1 MQRLNRFLLIL
12 NLYIRNDLHGGG
24 KILSW
29 RYFMVLL
36 LFLAV
41 SFAHPTTIAL
51 LLGLIAYKIFFRGE
65 RGTQRRVFDA
75 QLLILVFGASAFWIV
90 RRQTGMV
97 EFALEA
103 AGRNPF
109 DFTVNFFRNMINYIV
124 HMFFPMHFTLLVET
138 GNPFVRAIYT
148 IAPVIR
154 FLLGWAVISYGLFG
168 FIFGN
173 RPIRFFLAWTLISVL
188 PYCVVEFPSDWLNIR
203 YLYQVSIGFVFVLA
217 SGTVYSTD
225 LLHRT
230 RWQRGLPLIAPL
242 VFILM
247 SAYITMRL
255 DTKYE
260 IDAASE
266 QNRARLEQLRE
277 SG

>member
-1 MQRLNRFLLIL
+1 MLPTRTGCPVLASRAVSI
-12 NLYIRNDLHGGG
+12 
-24 KILSW
+24 SW
-29 RYFMVLL
+29 RIQSVGK
-36 LFLAV
+36 
-41 SFAHPTTIAL
+41 S
-51 LLGLIAYKIFFRGE
+51 
-65 RGTQRRVFDA
+65 
-75 QLLILVFGASAFWIV
+75 S
-90 RRQTGMV
+90 
-97 EFALEA
+97 
-103 AGRNPF
+103 GRA
-109 DFTVNFFRNMINYIV
+109 T
-124 HMFFPMHFTLLVET
+124 
-138 GNPFVRAIYT
+138 T

-173 RPIRFFLAWTLISVL
+173 RPIRFFLAWTLIIVL
-188 PYCVVEFPSDWLNIR
+188 PYCVVEFPADWLNIR

-266 QNRARLEQLRE
+266 QNRTRLEQLRE